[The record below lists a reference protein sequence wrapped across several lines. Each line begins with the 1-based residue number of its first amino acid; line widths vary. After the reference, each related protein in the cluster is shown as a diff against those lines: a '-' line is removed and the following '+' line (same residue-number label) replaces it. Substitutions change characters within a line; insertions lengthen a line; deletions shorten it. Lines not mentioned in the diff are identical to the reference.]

1 MELERLTNKQF
12 ELFQCF
18 IYKRYGIK
26 VDISKVT
33 LVSNRIRRRL
43 KPSNCNTFDQYY
55 RLISSPAGL
64 SELTGFVNAITT
76 NETSFFRT
84 PSHFDW
90 FKNQFVPQLVANK
103 PKEKLTRTLRVWSA
117 ACSTGEE
124 PYSVAMCLA
133 ELQALLRGWTTTVVG
148 SDVSEAALS
157 LAREATYSERTM
169 QGVSAE
175 RIKLYFVEK
184 EPGRW
189 MLQPKITAMV
199 DFRNHNLME
208 PIPLPPFDAVFIR
221 NVLIYFDRE
230 SKSKVIENLL
240 RAIAP
245 GGYLVVGP
253 SEGIYDML
261 SGLTKHSAFLYQK
274 PQGQL
279 T

>member
-1 MELERLTNKQF
+1 MELERLTTKQF
-12 ELFQCF
+12 ELFQRF
-18 IYKRYGIK
+18 IYKRFGIK

-43 KPSNCNTFDQYY
+43 KPSNCDSFDQYY
-55 RLISSPAGL
+55 RLISSTGGV
-64 SELTGFVNAITT
+64 SELEGFVDAITT

-90 FKNQFVPQLVANK
+90 FKCEFIKQLVAD
-103 PKEKLTRTLRVWSA
+103 KEKQKLPRTLRVWSA
-117 ACSTGEE
+117 ACSSGEE

-133 ELQALLRGWTTTVVG
+133 ESKALLSGWTSIVVG
-148 SDVSEAALS
+148 SDVSEAALKA
-157 LAREATYSERTM
+157 ARDAVYSERAM
-169 QGVSAE
+169 QGLSAE
-175 RIKLYFVEK
+175 RITAHFVEK

-189 MLQPKITAMV
+189 TLRPKIAAMV
-199 DFRNHNLME
+199 DFRNHNLLD
-208 PIPLPPFDAVFIR
+208 PIPLPSFDAIFIR

-230 SKSKVIENLL
+230 SKGKVIENLIQAL
-240 RAIAP
+240 AP

-261 SGLTKHSAFLYQK
+261 GRLNKKSAFLYQK
-274 PQGQL
+274 PQGHP